1 MIKYTANRANQR
13 DAQSRKN
20 AVIISV
26 DRGTRCGKLAAHP
39 HPGKVDARRQAVL
52 IDKKPALEQRP
63 NEGEAI
69 CHQKAGPVKSKTLLG
84 EDRVFYM
91 KQLALAQGARQSV
104 VDVTPNI
111 YTGSDYQ
118 LIYRSSTLQSIQL
131 TLIEIS
137 ADCVRRWFRVEGV
150 LARSLRRRA

>member
-1 MIKYTANRANQR
+1 MIEYAARWANQR

-39 HPGKVDARRQAVL
+39 HPGKVDAGRHAIL

-69 CHQKAGPVKSKTLLG
+69 CNQKAGPIKSKTLFG

-91 KQLALAQGARQSV
+91 KQLALAQGGRQSV
-104 VDVTPNI
+104 DDVTPNI
-111 YTGSDYQ
+111 YTGSD
-118 LIYRSSTLQSIQL
+118 
-131 TLIEIS
+131 
-137 ADCVRRWFRVEGV
+137 
-150 LARSLRRRA
+150 